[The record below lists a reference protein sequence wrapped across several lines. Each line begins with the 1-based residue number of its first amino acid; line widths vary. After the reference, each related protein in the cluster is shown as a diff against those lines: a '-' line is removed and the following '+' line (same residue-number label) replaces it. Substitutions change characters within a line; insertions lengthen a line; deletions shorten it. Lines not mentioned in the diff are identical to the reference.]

1 MLKQALLLAEKGL
14 LPDSL
19 IRFGIRQLLKK
30 RLDEISNQDSETS
43 QDLKSAF
50 LKSMD
55 ESPIALV
62 PHLANKQ
69 HYEVPSSFFD
79 FCLGKHKK
87 YSSCYWDSQTNHL
100 DDAEFNAL
108 NISAAHADLKNGQT
122 ILELGCG
129 WGSLTL
135 FMAQKYP
142 KSRIFAVSNSNSQRV
157 FIETEAKKRK
167 LKNIHVITC
176 DMNRFQPKNFKI
188 PKAFDRVVS
197 IEMFEHMRNHRK
209 LYRMLH
215 DWLKP
220 GGKFFMHIF
229 VHQHTPYAFEVKDK
243 DDWMSKFFFSGGMMP
258 SDDLPLHFQEHLKL
272 NQKWCWDG
280 THYEKTANAWLDNMD
295 EKKSDIYPILRK
307 TYGNQHATQ
316 WFNRWRIFYM
326 ACAELFGYRDGQEWW
341 VTHYQFQRPKK

>member
-30 RLDEISNQDSETS
+30 RLDEISNQDAEKS
-43 QDLKSAF
+43 QDLKDAF

-55 ESPIALV
+55 HSPVALV

-69 HYEVPSSFFD
+69 HYEVPATFFD

-87 YSSCYWDSQTNHL
+87 YSSCYWDSETKNL
-100 DDAEFNAL
+100 DDAELNAL
-108 NISAAHADLKNGQT
+108 KISAVHADLKNGQT

-135 FMAQKYP
+135 FMVQQYP
-142 KSRIFAVSNSNSQRV
+142 KSQIYAVSNSNSQRV
-157 FIETEAKKRK
+157 FIETEAKKRQ

-176 DMNRFQPKNFKI
+176 DMNQFQPKNFKI
-188 PKAFDRVVS
+188 PKSFDRIVS

-209 LYRMLH
+209 LYRMLY

-220 GGKFFMHIF
+220 SGKFFMHIF
-229 VHQHTPYAFEVKDK
+229 VHQHTP
-243 DDWMSKFFFSGGMMP
+243 
-258 SDDLPLHFQEHLKL
+258 
-272 NQKWCWDG
+272 
-280 THYEKTANAWLDNMD
+280 
-295 EKKSDIYPILRK
+295 
-307 TYGNQHATQ
+307 
-316 WFNRWRIFYM
+316 
-326 ACAELFGYRDGQEWW
+326 
-341 VTHYQFQRPKK
+341 

>member
-19 IRFGIRQLLKK
+19 VRFGIRQLLKK
-30 RLDEISNQDSETS
+30 RLNEIKNVDAEKSQFLKTS
-43 QDLKSAF
+43 F

-55 ESPIALV
+55 QAPIALV

-69 HYEVPSSFFD
+69 HYEVPSTFFD
-79 FCLGKHKK
+79 FCLGKYKK
-87 YSSCYWDSQTNHL
+87 YSSCYWDNHTKNL

-108 NISAAHADLKNGQT
+108 KISATHADLKDGQT

-135 FMAQKYP
+135 FMAQHYP
-142 KSRIFAVSNSNSQRV
+142 KSRIYAVSNSNSQRV
-157 FIETEAKKRK
+157 FIENEAKKRK
-167 LKNIHVITC
+167 LKNMHVITC
-176 DMNRFQPKNFKI
+176 DMNRFNPKNFKI
-188 PKAFDRVVS
+188 PKSFDRIVS

-209 LYRMLH
+209 LYRMLYE
-215 DWLKP
+215 WLKP

-229 VHQHTPYAFEVKDK
+229 VHQHTPYAFEVKDQ
-243 DDWMSKFFFSGGMMP
+243 DDWMSRFFFSGGMMP

-295 EKKSDIYPILRK
+295 QNKSDIYPILKK
-307 TYGNQHATQ
+307 TYGHRNAAQ

-326 ACAELFGYRDGQEWW
+326 ACAELFGYRNGQEWW
-341 VTHYQFQRPKK
+341 VTHYQFERPKK

>member
-14 LPDSL
+14 FPDSL

-30 RLDEISNQDSETS
+30 RLDEISDQDSEKS
-43 QDLKSAF
+43 QDLKSTF
-50 LKSMD
+50 LQSMD
-55 ESPIALV
+55 QSPIALV

-79 FCLGKHKK
+79 FCLGKYKK
-87 YSSCYWDSQTNHL
+87 YSSCYWDRNTNHL

-108 NISAAHADLKNGQT
+108 NISAEHADLKNGQT

-135 FMAQKYP
+135 FMAKKYP

-157 FIETEAKKRK
+157 FIETEAKKRR
-167 LKNIHVITC
+167 LNNIHVITC

-188 PKAFDRVVS
+188 PKVFDRIVS

-229 VHQHTPYAFEVKDK
+229 VHQHNPYPFEVKDK

-295 EKKSDIYPILRK
+295 QKKSHIYPILKK

-326 ACAELFGYRDGQEWW
+326 ACAELFGYRHGQEWW
-341 VTHYQFQRPKK
+341 VAHYQFERPKK

>member
-30 RLDEISNQDSETS
+30 RLDEISHQDTETS
-43 QDLKSAF
+43 QDLKSIF

-55 ESPIALV
+55 QSPIALV

-87 YSSCYWDSQTNHL
+87 YSSCYWDSNTNHL

-108 NISAAHADLKNGQT
+108 NISAEHADLKNGQT

-135 FMAQKYP
+135 FMAKKYP

-157 FIETEAKKRK
+157 FIETEAKKRR
-167 LKNIHVITC
+167 LNNIHVITC

-188 PKAFDRVVS
+188 PKVFDRIVS

-229 VHQHTPYAFEVKDK
+229 VHQHTPYPFEVKDK
-243 DDWMSKFFFSGGMMP
+243 DDWMS
-258 SDDLPLHFQEHLKL
+258 
-272 NQKWCWDG
+272 WDG

-295 EKKSDIYPILRK
+295 QKKSHIYPILKK

-326 ACAELFGYRDGQEWW
+326 ACAELFGYRHGQEWW
-341 VTHYQFQRPKK
+341 VAHYQFERPKK